1 MPRRDA
7 PKKEGTSHVRHGGLP
22 YKDSAAR
29 ATPQGSSAQQPPA
42 AAARSHCSATRR
54 HGIVEPGRLLRRR
67 CERHS
72 ALMCAAFRPQHRPRA
87 SSQRCEHVIDA
98 VDRLLLLRRSL
109 RPSPSRWQCLGACGG
124 CTGSAFGVLGLRRDA
139 SWSVRTPRCSGT
151 PQRGGDGSVPC
162 NRCSANAR
170 CSRRPRA
177 WRRRCGHDEASA

>member
-1 MPRRDA
+1 MQPC
-7 PKKEGTSHVRHGGLP
+7 PPQQISEP
-22 YKDSAAR
+22 YL
-29 ATPQGSSAQQPPA
+29 QPVSIPTLEPA
-42 AAARSHCSATRR
+42 AQRAAFFVCRREPSTRR